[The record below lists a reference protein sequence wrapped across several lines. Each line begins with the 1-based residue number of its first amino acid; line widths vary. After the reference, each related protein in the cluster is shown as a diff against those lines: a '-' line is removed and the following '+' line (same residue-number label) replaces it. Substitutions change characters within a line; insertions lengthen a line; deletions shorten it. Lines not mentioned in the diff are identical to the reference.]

1 MSRDL
6 PPKCRELPLMYR
18 SLPLT
23 CRDFPLMCRDSP
35 ARCRELP
42 VMCRSFPL
50 TCRDFPLRS
59 LKQAYKKEVE
69 FMFLD
74 KSRIALLSSFLFP
87 LLWERVR
94 VRFWDERSIRIH
106 FFPAPSPLE
115 RAGESCFNTKCYINK
130 KNILQISMKFHCN
143 M

>member
-6 PPKCRELPLMYR
+6 PPKCRELPLMCR
-18 SLPLT
+18 ELPVT
-23 CRDFPLMCRDSP
+23 CRSFPLMCRDSP

-74 KSRIALLSSFLFP
+74 KSRTSLLSPLFP

-94 VRFWDERSIRIH
+94 VRFWDERSTGVH
-106 FFPAPSPLE
+106 FLQLPLPWRGPG
-115 RAGESCFNTKCYINK
+115 RAVLIQNAT
-130 KNILQISMKFHCN
+130 
-143 M
+143 

>member
-6 PPKCRELPLMYR
+6 PPKCRDSPATCRELPV
-18 SLPLT
+18 T
-23 CRDFPLMCRDSP
+23 CRSFPLMCRDSP

-59 LKQAYKKEVE
+59 LKQSYKKEVE

-74 KSRIALLSSFLFP
+74 NSRTSLLSPFKGTSAAPGLFP
-87 LLWERVR
+87 
-94 VRFWDERSIRIH
+94 
-106 FFPAPSPLE
+106 PAPSPFE
-115 RAGESCFNTKCYINK
+115 RAGERYFKTKCYINK

>member
-1 MSRDL
+1 MCWSTSVTYRDL
-6 PPKCRELPLMYR
+6 PLMSRKFPPTCRELPLMCR
-18 SLPLT
+18 ELPVT
-23 CRDFPLMCRDSP
+23 CRSFPLMCRDSP

-87 LLWERVR
+87 LLWRR
-94 VRFWDERSIRIH
+94 G
-106 FFPAPSPLE
+106 PG
-115 RAGESCFNTKCYINK
+115 RAVLIQNATLVTKYLTNLSEIT
-130 KNILQISMKFHCN
+130 L
-143 M
+143 